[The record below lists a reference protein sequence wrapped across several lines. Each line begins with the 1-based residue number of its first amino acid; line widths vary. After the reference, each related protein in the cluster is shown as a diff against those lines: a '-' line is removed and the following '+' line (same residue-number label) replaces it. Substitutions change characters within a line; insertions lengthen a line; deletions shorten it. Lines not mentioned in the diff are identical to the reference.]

1 MPAGKGNGPGIA
13 RAVAV
18 AAGFEPAVA
27 CTTQHFECCTFGR
40 SDTLPPSILSA
51 RFRATQTG
59 EAVGPPTSAPVAGAA
74 PGWQGSAGVA
84 VATPVRRGGA
94 GPPSPRTLTYPRS
107 VSGGHTLEDF
117 FPGGVPG
124 QRLRIKN
131 VPPPPA
137 TALVP
142 EPVDL
147 DAALAPVVGALAG
160 RRLAVITGAG
170 ISTDSG
176 IPDYRSPGSAPR
188 TPITVQ
194 QFMSN
199 ERWRQHYWAR
209 NHVGWRYPARA
220 VPNAGHLA
228 LAELE
233 QAGVVA
239 GVITQNIDLLHVRAG
254 SRHVVHL
261 HGRYDTVRCTAC
273 GDVSPIARLHERL
286 EVLNPG
292 WVDRHVDDAEVAP
305 DADAALA
312 ATTGFVVA
320 GCEHCGGV
328 LRTDVVFFGDSV
340 PPERVEAARDLVDS
354 AGAVLV
360 AGSSLAVRSA
370 LRWVRRA
377 HADGKPVV
385 LINRGPTRA
394 DDIAAVKVEASTSRA
409 LPWLAERLP
418 SA

>member
-59 EAVGPPTSAPVAGAA
+59 EGVGPHTVRPRTVRPDAVRQVRRVTRS
-74 PGWQGSAGVA
+74 A
-84 VATPVRRGGA
+84 VA
-94 GPPSPRTLTYPRS
+94 LTYPRG

-273 GDVSPIARLHERL
+273 GGVSPIARLHERL

-394 DDIAAVKVEASTSRA
+394 DDIAALKVEASTSRA

>member
-1 MPAGKGNGPGIA
+1 M
-13 RAVAV
+13 
-18 AAGFEPAVA
+18 
-27 CTTQHFECCTFGR
+27 
-40 SDTLPPSILSA
+40 
-51 RFRATQTG
+51 
-59 EAVGPPTSAPVAGAA
+59 
-74 PGWQGSAGVA
+74 
-84 VATPVRRGGA
+84 
-94 GPPSPRTLTYPRS
+94 
-107 VSGGHTLEDF
+107 SGGHTLEDF
-117 FPGGVPG
+117 FPGGAPG
-124 QRLRIKN
+124 HRVRILN

-137 TALVP
+137 AALAP
-142 EPVDL
+142 EPPDL
-147 DAALAPVVGALAG
+147 DAALTPVAEVLAG
-160 RRLAVITGAG
+160 RRLAVVTGAG

-188 TPITVQ
+188 TPITLQ
-194 QFMSN
+194 QFMSS

-209 NHVGWRYPARA
+209 NHVGWRFQALA
-220 VPNAGHLA
+220 EPNAGHHA
-228 LAELE
+228 LAGLE
-233 QAGVVA
+233 RAGTVS

-254 SRHVVHL
+254 SRRVVHL

-286 EVLNPG
+286 AALNPG

-305 DADAALA
+305 DADAALD
-312 ATTGFVVA
+312 ATTEFVVA
-320 GCEHCGGV
+320 GCERCGGV

-340 PPERVEAARDLVDS
+340 PPDRVEAAREIVDA

-377 HADGKPVV
+377 HTDGKPVV

-394 DDIAAVKVEASTSRA
+394 DEFAAVKVEASTSRA
-409 LPWLAERLP
+409 LPWLAERLS